1 LTAAYKGKSSNCAAG
16 TRKKLG
22 KQATISPP
30 SSPADGEPSAA
41 VRHPLHTEDLLDL
54 IARLGDEQKYQL
66 HQIEL
71 AYNLKTEY
79 HISAFRGLV
88 DQYRYRLSAQSV
100 GTVKQV
106 GDGVAI
112 VSGLRSVM
120 ADELVLF
127 PDGTYGLALDL
138 DQNYV
143 GCVLLGTD
151 ENIQAGD
158 IVKGTGRVID
168 VPVGEA
174 LLGRVVNALGQSI
187 DNLGP
192 LETEMRRPIDHPAP
206 SFVQR
211 TPVSEPL
218 QTGIKAID
226 SVIPLGRGQRELIIG
241 DRQIGKTAIAVDTV
255 INQRDQG
262 VYCIYICIGQKM
274 STVAQIVDTFRE
286 HDALD
291 YTTVVA
297 ASAEEPPSMAY
308 LAPYAGCT
316 MAEAFMY
323 AGKHALIVYDDLSK
337 HAIAYRQLSLLL
349 QRPAG
354 REAYPGDIFYL
365 HSRLLERSARLSAA
379 YGGGSMT
386 ALPIVETQAGNIA
399 TYIPTNLIS
408 ITDGQIYLSTRLFN
422 EGLHPAIDIGL
433 SVSRVGGAAQNNA
446 MRAVSRHLAL
456 DIAQFLEL
464 QIFARF
470 GTELDRATREQLAR
484 GERVRAI
491 LTQPQYEPMPV
502 AHQVAI
508 IYAAGQGYLDD
519 VPIEQVRRFETLVL
533 NFLQQQYSGLLAEFS
548 AGHWDSQLERDLQH
562 ALERFKE
569 HV

>member
-1 LTAAYKGKSSNCAAG
+1 MDKTAASSSLR
-16 TRKKLG
+16 T
-22 KQATISPP
+22 
-30 SSPADGEPSAA
+30 D
-41 VRHPLHTEDLLDL
+41 DLLDL
-54 IARLGDEQKYQL
+54 IARLGDEQRYQL
-66 HQIEL
+66 RQIEL
-71 AYNLKTEY
+71 AYDLKTDY
-79 HISAFRGLV
+79 HLSALRGLI

-100 GTVKQV
+100 GTVKRV

-112 VSGLRSVM
+112 VSGLRGVM

-138 DQNYV
+138 DHNYV
-143 GCVLLGTD
+143 GCVLLGVG
-151 ENIQAGD
+151 EYIHAGD
-158 IVKGTGRVID
+158 IVKGMGRVID
-168 VPVGEA
+168 VPVGEP
-174 LLGRVVNALGQSI
+174 LLGRVVNALGQPI
-187 DNLGP
+187 DGLGP
-192 LETEMRRPIDHPAP
+192 LEVPEKIVRRPIDYQAP
-206 SFVQR
+206 SFIQR
-211 TPVSEPL
+211 APVSEPL
-218 QTGIKAID
+218 QTGVKAID

-262 VYCIYICIGQKM
+262 VYCIYVCIGQKM
-274 STVAQIVDTFRE
+274 STVAQMVETFRE

-291 YTTVVA
+291 YTTVVV
-297 ASAEEPPSMAY
+297 ASAEEPPSMVY
-308 LAPYAGCT
+308 LAPYAGCA

-323 AGKHALIVYDDLSK
+323 AGRHALVVYDDLTK

-354 REAYPGDIFYL
+354 REAYPGDVFYL
-365 HSRLLERSARLSAA
+365 HSRLLERTARLSAA
-379 YGGGSMT
+379 HGGGSMT

-399 TYIPTNLIS
+399 AYIPTNLIS
-408 ITDGQIYLSTRLFN
+408 ITDGQIYLTTQLFN
-422 EGLHPAIDIGL
+422 QNIRPAIDVGL
-433 SVSRVGGAAQNNA
+433 SVSRVGGAAQNSA
-446 MRAVSRHLAL
+446 MRAVSSHLAL

-502 AHQVAI
+502 AHQVVV

-519 VPIEQVRRFETLVL
+519 VPVEQVRRFEPLL
-533 NFLQQQYSGLLAEFS
+533 LSYLQQQHSGLLAEFS
-548 AGHWDSQLERDLQH
+548 IGHWNPHLETDLRN

-569 HV
+569 QVWHT

>member
-1 LTAAYKGKSSNCAAG
+1 LLEHTAQLTTS
-16 TRKKLG
+16 
-22 KQATISPP
+22 
-30 SSPADGEPSAA
+30 
-41 VRHPLHTEDLLDL
+41 PLHTADLLDL
-54 IARLGDEQKYQL
+54 IASLGDEQQYQL

-71 AYNLKTEY
+71 AYNLETEY
-79 HISAFRGLV
+79 HVSALRGLI
-88 DQYRYRLSAQSV
+88 DQYHYRLSAQSV
-100 GTVKQV
+100 GSVRQV

-112 VSGLRSVM
+112 VSGLRGVM

-127 PDGTYGLALDL
+127 PDGTFGLALDL
-138 DQNYV
+138 DHDYV

-151 ENIQAGD
+151 ENIYAGD

-168 VPVGEA
+168 VPVGES
-174 LLGRVVNALGQSI
+174 LLGRVVNALGQPI
-187 DNLGP
+187 DDLGP
-192 LETEMRRPIDHPAP
+192 LEAPEQVMRRPIDYRAAT
-206 SFVQR
+206 FIQR
-211 TPVSEPL
+211 APVSEPL

-255 INQRDQG
+255 INQRDQS
-262 VYCIYICIGQKM
+262 VYCIYVCIGQKM
-274 STVAQIVDTFRE
+274 STVAQIVETFRE

-291 YTTVVA
+291 YTTVVV

-308 LAPYAGCT
+308 LAPYAGCA

-323 AGKHALIVYDDLSK
+323 AGRDALVVYDDLSK

-365 HSRLLERSARLSAA
+365 HSRLLERSAHLSAA
-379 YGGGSMT
+379 HGGGSMT
-386 ALPIVETQAGNIA
+386 ALPIIETQAGNIA
-399 TYIPTNLIS
+399 AYIPTNLIS
-408 ITDGQIYLSTRLFN
+408 ITDGQIYLTTQLFN
-422 EGLHPAIDIGL
+422 QAVRPAIDVGL
-433 SVSRVGGAAQNNA
+433 SVSRVGCAAQNSA

-484 GERVRAI
+484 GERVRAV

-502 AHQVAI
+502 AHQVVV

-519 VPIEQVRRFETLVL
+519 VPVEQVRRFETLL
-533 NFLQQQYSGLLAEFS
+533 LKFLQQHHSGLLAEFS
-548 AGHWDSQLERDLQH
+548 TGHWNAHLETDLRH
-562 ALERFKE
+562 ALARFKE
-569 HV
+569 QVWPR

>member
-1 LTAAYKGKSSNCAAG
+1 LTEP
-16 TRKKLG
+16 
-22 KQATISPP
+22 ATSP
-30 SSPADGEPSAA
+30 
-41 VRHPLHTEDLLDL
+41 PLHTDDLLDL
-54 IARLGDEQKYQL
+54 IARLGDEQQYEL
-66 HQIEL
+66 RQIEIAHSL
-71 AYNLKTEY
+71 ETEY
-79 HISAFRGLV
+79 HISALRGLI

-112 VSGLRSVM
+112 VSGLSGVM

-138 DQNYV
+138 DQGYV

-151 ENIQAGD
+151 ENIHAGD
-158 IVKGTGRVID
+158 IVRETGRVID
-168 VPVGEA
+168 VPAG
-174 LLGRVVNALGQSI
+174 
-187 DNLGP
+187 
-192 LETEMRRPIDHPAP
+192 
-206 SFVQR
+206 
-211 TPVSEPL
+211 EPL

-255 INQRDQG
+255 INQHDQG
-262 VYCIYICIGQKM
+262 VHCIYVCIGQKM
-274 STVAQIVDTFRE
+274 STVAQIVGTFRE
-286 HDALD
+286 HGALD
-291 YTTVVA
+291 YTTVVV
-297 ASAEEPPSMAY
+297 ASAEEPPAMAY
-308 LAPYAGCT
+308 LAPYAGCA

-323 AGKHALIVYDDLSK
+323 AGGHALIIYDDLSK

-354 REAYPGDIFYL
+354 REAYPGDVFYL

-399 TYIPTNLIS
+399 AYIPTNLIS
-408 ITDGQIYLSTRLFN
+408 ITDGQIYLTTQLFN
-422 EGLHPAIDIGL
+422 QGIHPAIDVGL

-470 GTELDRATREQLAR
+470 GTELDKETRKQLAR
-484 GERVRAI
+484 GERVRAT

-502 AHQVAI
+502 AHQVVV

-519 VPIEQVRRFETLVL
+519 VPVEQVHGFESRLL
-533 NFLQQQYSGLLAEFS
+533 SFLQRQYSGLLAEFS
-548 AGHWDSQLERDLQH
+548 AGHWNPQLEKDLQN
-562 ALERFKE
+562 ALARFKE

>member
-1 LTAAYKGKSSNCAAG
+1 MRQKLDKPESSYPSHTA
-16 TRKKLG
+16 
-22 KQATISPP
+22 
-30 SSPADGEPSAA
+30 
-41 VRHPLHTEDLLDL
+41 DLLDL
-54 IARLGDEQKYQL
+54 IARLGDEQRYQVR
-66 HQIEL
+66 QIEL
-71 AYNLKTEY
+71 TYDLKTDY
-79 HISAFRGLV
+79 HLSALRGLI
-88 DQYRYRLSAQSV
+88 DQYNYRLSAQSV
-100 GTVKQV
+100 GSVKQV

-112 VSGLRSVM
+112 VSGLRGVM

-138 DQNYV
+138 DENYV

-151 ENIQAGD
+151 ENIHAGD

-168 VPVGEA
+168 VPVGEP
-174 LLGRVVNALGQSI
+174 LLGRVVNALGQPV
-187 DNLGP
+187 DGLGP
-192 LETEMRRPIDHPAP
+192 IETETRLPIDGQAP
-206 SFVQR
+206 SFIQR
-211 TPVSEPL
+211 APVSEPL

-241 DRQIGKTAIAVDTV
+241 DRQIGKSAIAVDTV

-262 VYCIYICIGQKM
+262 VYCIYICIGQKT
-274 STVAQIVDTFRE
+274 STVAQIVSTFRE
-286 HDALD
+286 HGALD
-291 YTTVVA
+291 YTTVIV
-297 ASAEEPPSMAY
+297 ASADEPPSMVY
-308 LAPYAGCT
+308 LAPYAGCA

-323 AGKHALIVYDDLSK
+323 AGQHALVIYDDLSK

-365 HSRLLERSARLSAA
+365 HSRLLERSARLSETR
-379 YGGGSMT
+379 GGGSMT

-399 TYIPTNLIS
+399 AYIPTNLIS
-408 ITDGQIYLSTRLFN
+408 ITDGQVYLTTQLFN
-422 EGLHPAIDIGL
+422 AGIRPAIDVGL
-433 SVSRVGGAAQNNA
+433 SVSRVGGAAQNAA

-470 GTELDRATREQLAR
+470 GTELDRETREQLAR
-484 GERVRAI
+484 GERVRTI

-502 AHQVAI
+502 AHQVAV

-519 VPIEQVRRFETLVL
+519 APVEQVHTFETHLL
-533 NFLQQQYSGLLAEFS
+533 NFLQRQCSGLLAEFS
-548 AGHWDSQLERDLQH
+548 IGHWNPQLEKDLQNG
-562 ALERFKE
+562 LKRFKE
-569 HV
+569 HVWRR

>member
-1 LTAAYKGKSSNCAAG
+1 
-16 TRKKLG
+16 LG
-22 KQATISPP
+22 KPATSC
-30 SSPADGEPSAA
+30 
-41 VRHPLHTEDLLDL
+41 PLHTADLLDL
-54 IARLGDEQKYQL
+54 IARLGDEQRYQV

-71 AYNLKTEY
+71 AHNLETEY
-79 HISAFRGLV
+79 HLSALRGLI

-100 GTVKQV
+100 GSVKQV

-112 VSGLRSVM
+112 VSGLRGVM
-120 ADELVLF
+120 ADELVQF

-138 DQNYV
+138 DHNYV
-143 GCVLLGTD
+143 GCVLLGAD
-151 ENIQAGD
+151 RNIHAGD

-168 VPVGEA
+168 VPVGEP
-174 LLGRVVNALGQSI
+174 LLGRVVNALGQPI
-187 DNLGP
+187 DDLGP
-192 LETEMRRPIDHPAP
+192 LESPEKIVRRPIDYQAP
-206 SFVQR
+206 SFIQR
-211 TPVSEPL
+211 APVSEPL

-241 DRQIGKTAIAVDTV
+241 DRQIGKTAIAIDTV

-262 VYCIYICIGQKM
+262 VYCIYVSIGQKM
-274 STVAQIVDTFRE
+274 STVAQIVETFRE
-286 HDALD
+286 HGALD
-291 YTTVVA
+291 YTTVVV
-297 ASAEEPPSMAY
+297 ASAEESPSMVY
-308 LAPYAGCT
+308 LAPYAGCA

-323 AGKHALIVYDDLSK
+323 AGRHALIVYDDLSK

-399 TYIPTNLIS
+399 AYIPTNLIS
-408 ITDGQIYLSTRLFN
+408 ITDGQIYLSTQLFN
-422 EGLHPAIDIGL
+422 QGIRPAIDVGL

-470 GTELDRATREQLAR
+470 GTELDRETRKQLAR

-502 AHQVAI
+502 AHQVVV

-519 VPIEQVRRFETLVL
+519 VPIEQVRRFEVHLL
-533 NFLQQQYSGLLAEFS
+533 GFLQQQYSGLLAEFS
-548 AGHWDSQLERDLQH
+548 AGHWNPQLEEDLQH

-569 HV
+569 HVWRK

>member
-1 LTAAYKGKSSNCAAG
+1 MR
-16 TRKKLG
+16 RKLDKP
-22 KQATISPP
+22 AIPSPLQT
-30 SSPADGEPSAA
+30 D
-41 VRHPLHTEDLLDL
+41 DLLDI
-54 IARLGDEQKYQL
+54 IARLGDEQRYRL

-71 AYNLKTEY
+71 AYDLETEY
-79 HISAFRGLV
+79 HVSALRGLI
-88 DQYRYRLSAQSV
+88 DQYGYRLSAQSV
-100 GTVKQV
+100 GSVRQV

-112 VSGLRSVM
+112 VSGLRGVM
-120 ADELVLF
+120 VDELVLF

-138 DQNYV
+138 GHDYV

-151 ENIQAGD
+151 ENIHAND
-158 IVKGTGRVID
+158 MVRGTKQVID
-168 VPVGEA
+168 VPVGEP
-174 LLGRVVNALGQSI
+174 LLGRVVNALGQPI
-187 DNLGP
+187 DDLGP
-192 LETEMRRPIDHPAP
+192 LDGDMRRPINYPAS
-206 SFVQR
+206 SFIQR
-211 TPVSEPL
+211 SPVSEPL

-262 VYCIYICIGQKM
+262 VYCIYVCIGQKM
-274 STVAQIVDTFRE
+274 STVAQIVETFRE
-286 HDALD
+286 HGALD
-291 YTTVVA
+291 HTTVVVA
-297 ASAEEPPSMAY
+297 GAEEPPAMLY
-308 LAPYAGCT
+308 LAPYAGCA

-323 AGKHALIVYDDLSK
+323 AGQDVLVIYDDLTK

-354 REAYPGDIFYL
+354 REAYPGDVFYL

-386 ALPIVETQAGNIA
+386 ALPIIETQAGNISA
-399 TYIPTNLIS
+399 YIPTNLIS
-408 ITDGQIYLSTRLFN
+408 ITDGQIYLTTQLFN
-422 EGLHPAIDIGL
+422 QNIRPAIDVGL

-446 MRAVSRHLAL
+446 MRAVSRHLSL

-470 GTELDRATREQLAR
+470 GTELDKATRDQLAR

-491 LTQPQYEPMPV
+491 LTQPQYEPIPV
-502 AHQVAI
+502 AHQVVV

-519 VPIEQVRRFETLVL
+519 VPIEQVHNFEKLL
-533 NFLQQQYSGLLAEFS
+533 LDFLRQQCSGLLAEFS
-548 AGHWDSQLERDLQH
+548 IGHWSSHLETDLRNS
-562 ALERFKE
+562 LGRFKE
-569 HV
+569 QAWHR

>member
-1 LTAAYKGKSSNCAAG
+1 LTEP
-16 TRKKLG
+16 
-22 KQATISPP
+22 ATSP
-30 SSPADGEPSAA
+30 
-41 VRHPLHTEDLLDL
+41 PLHTDDLLDL
-54 IARLGDEQKYQL
+54 ISRLGKE
-66 HQIEL
+66 HQYEL
-71 AYNLKTEY
+71 RQIKVAHSLETEY
-79 HISAFRGLV
+79 HISALRGLI

-112 VSGLRSVM
+112 ASGLSGVM

-138 DQNYV
+138 DHGYV

-151 ENIQAGD
+151 ENIHAGD
-158 IVKGTGRVID
+158 IVRETGRVID
-168 VPVGEA
+168 VPVGEP
-174 LLGRVVNALGQSI
+174 LLGRVVNALGQPI
-187 DNLGP
+187 DGLNP
-192 LETEMRRPIDHPAP
+192 LEAEMRRPIDHPAP
-206 SFVQR
+206 TFIQR

-255 INQRDQG
+255 INQHDQG
-262 VYCIYICIGQKM
+262 VTCIYVCIGQKM
-274 STVAQIVDTFRE
+274 STVAQIVETFRE

-291 YTTVVA
+291 YTTVVV
-297 ASAEEPPSMAY
+297 ASAEEPPAMAY
-308 LAPYAGCT
+308 LAPYAGCA

-323 AGKHALIVYDDLSK
+323 AGGHALIIYDDLSK

-354 REAYPGDIFYL
+354 REAYPGDVFYL

-399 TYIPTNLIS
+399 AYIPTNLIS
-408 ITDGQIYLSTRLFN
+408 ITDGQIYLTTQLFN
-422 EGLHPAIDIGL
+422 QGIHPAIDVGL

-446 MRAVSRHLAL
+446 MRAVSRHLGL

-470 GTELDRATREQLAR
+470 GTELDRETRKQLAR
-484 GERVRAI
+484 GERVRAT
-491 LTQPQYEPMPV
+491 LTQPQYGPIPV
-502 AHQVAI
+502 AHQVAV

-519 VPIEQVRRFETLVL
+519 VPVEQVHRFESRLL
-533 NFLQQQYSGLLAEFS
+533 SFLQQQCSGLLAEFS
-548 AGHWDSQLERDLQH
+548 SGHWNPQLEKDLQN
-562 ALERFKE
+562 ALDRFKE
-569 HV
+569 HA

>member
-1 LTAAYKGKSSNCAAG
+1 MSKPAKSS
-16 TRKKLG
+16 
-22 KQATISPP
+22 
-30 SSPADGEPSAA
+30 
-41 VRHPLHTEDLLDL
+41 PLHTADLLDL
-54 IARLGDEQKYQL
+54 IARLGDEQRYQL
-66 HQIEL
+66 RQVEL
-71 AYNLKTEY
+71 AYDLKTGY
-79 HISAFRGLV
+79 HLSALRGLI

-100 GTVKQV
+100 GSVKQV
-106 GDGVAI
+106 GDGVAV
-112 VSGLRSVM
+112 VSGLGDVM

-127 PDGTYGLALDL
+127 PDGTYGLVLDL
-138 DQNYV
+138 DQDYV

-151 ENIQAGD
+151 ENIHAGD

-174 LLGRVVNALGQSI
+174 LLGRVVNALGQPI
-187 DNLGP
+187 DDLGP
-192 LETEMRRPIDHPAP
+192 LEAPERIVRRPIDHPAP
-206 SFVQR
+206 SFIRRV
-211 TPVSEPL
+211 PVNEPL
-218 QTGIKAID
+218 QTGIKAVD

-262 VYCIYICIGQKM
+262 VTCIYVCIGQKM
-274 STVAQIVDTFRE
+274 STVAQMVKTFRE

-291 YTTVVA
+291 YTTVVV

-308 LAPYAGCT
+308 LAPYAGCA

-323 AGKHALIVYDDLSK
+323 AGKHALIVYDDLTK

-399 TYIPTNLIS
+399 AYIPTNLIS
-408 ITDGQIYLSTRLFN
+408 ITDGQIYLTTQLFN
-422 EGLHPAIDIGL
+422 QNIRPAIDVGL
-433 SVSRVGGAAQNNA
+433 SVSRVGGAAQNAA

-464 QIFARF
+464 QIFSRF

-502 AHQVAI
+502 AHQVVV

-519 VPIEQVRRFETLVL
+519 VPVEQVRRFETLL
-533 NFLQQQYSGLLAEFS
+533 LKFLQQQCSGLLAEFS
-548 AGHWDSQLERDLQH
+548 IGHWNPHLETDLRN

-569 HV
+569 QVWHT

>member
-1 LTAAYKGKSSNCAAG
+1 MGKTATSS
-16 TRKKLG
+16 
-22 KQATISPP
+22 
-30 SSPADGEPSAA
+30 
-41 VRHPLHTEDLLDL
+41 PLHTADLLDL
-54 IARLGDEQKYQL
+54 IARLGDEQRYQL
-66 HQIEL
+66 RQIEL
-71 AYNLKTEY
+71 THNIKTEY
-79 HISAFRGLV
+79 HLSALRGLI

-100 GTVKQV
+100 GTVRQV

-112 VSGLRSVM
+112 VSGLRGVM
-120 ADELVLF
+120 ADELILC

-138 DQNYV
+138 NHNYV
-143 GCVLLGTD
+143 GCVLLGTGVD
-151 ENIQAGD
+151 IRAGD

-168 VPVGEA
+168 VPVGEP
-174 LLGRVVNALGQSI
+174 LLGRVVNALGQPI
-187 DNLGP
+187 DDLGP
-192 LETEMRRPIDHPAP
+192 LEVEVHRPIDYRAP
-206 SFVQR
+206 TFIQR
-211 TPVSEPL
+211 APVSEPL

-226 SVIPLGRGQRELIIG
+226 SVIPLGRGQRELVIG

-255 INQRDQG
+255 INQRDQS
-262 VYCIYICIGQKM
+262 VYCIYVCIGQKM
-274 STVAQIVDTFRE
+274 STVAQIVETFRE
-286 HDALD
+286 NDALD
-291 YTTVVA
+291 YTTVVV
-297 ASAEEPPSMAY
+297 ASAEEPPSMVY
-308 LAPYAGCT
+308 LVPYAGCA

-323 AGKHALIVYDDLSK
+323 AGRHALIIYDDLSK

-379 YGGGSMT
+379 HGGGSMT
-386 ALPIVETQAGNIA
+386 ALPIIETQAGNIA
-399 TYIPTNLIS
+399 AYIPTNLIS
-408 ITDGQIYLSTRLFN
+408 ITDGQIYLTTQLFN
-422 EGLHPAIDIGL
+422 EGIRPAIDVGL
-433 SVSRVGGAAQNNA
+433 SVSRVGGAAQNSA

-484 GERVRAI
+484 GERVRII

-502 AHQVAI
+502 AHQVAV

-519 VPIEQVRRFETLVL
+519 VPVEQVRRFETLL
-533 NFLQQQYSGLLAEFS
+533 LSFLQQQHSGLLAEFS
-548 AGHWDSQLERDLQH
+548 IGHWNPHLKTDLRN

-569 HV
+569 QVWHR

>member
-1 LTAAYKGKSSNCAAG
+1 MDKI
-16 TRKKLG
+16 
-22 KQATISPP
+22 ATS
-30 SSPADGEPSAA
+30 
-41 VRHPLHTEDLLDL
+41 PLHTDDLLDI
-54 IARLGDEQKYQL
+54 IARLSDDQRYQL
-66 HQIEL
+66 RQVEL
-71 AYNLKTEY
+71 TYNLETEY
-79 HISAFRGLV
+79 HVSTLRGLI

-100 GTVKQV
+100 GSVKQV

-112 VSGLRSVM
+112 VSGLRGVM
-120 ADELVLF
+120 ADELVMF
-127 PDGTYGLALDL
+127 ADDTYGLALDL
-138 DQNYV
+138 DHNYV
-143 GCVLLGTD
+143 GCVLLGGD
-151 ENIQAGD
+151 EDIHAGD

-168 VPVGEA
+168 VPVGEP
-174 LLGRVVNALGQSI
+174 LLGRVVNALGQPI
-187 DNLGP
+187 DDLGP
-192 LETEMRRPIDHPAP
+192 LEAPEKIIRRPIDRRAP
-206 SFVQR
+206 TFIQR
-211 TPVSEPL
+211 APVSEPL

-255 INQRDQG
+255 INQRDQS
-262 VYCIYICIGQKM
+262 VYCIYVCIGQKM
-274 STVAQIVDTFRE
+274 STVAQIVETFRE
-286 HDALD
+286 HGALD
-291 YTTVVA
+291 YTTVVVA
-297 ASAEEPPSMAY
+297 GAEEPPSMVY
-308 LAPYAGCT
+308 LAPYAGCA

-323 AGKHALIVYDDLSK
+323 TGRHALIIYDDLTK

-354 REAYPGDIFYL
+354 REAYPGDVFYL

-386 ALPIVETQAGNIA
+386 ALPIIETQAGNIA
-399 TYIPTNLIS
+399 AYIPTNLIS
-408 ITDGQIYLSTRLFN
+408 ITDGQIYLTTQLFN
-422 EGLHPAIDIGL
+422 QNIRPAIDVGL
-433 SVSRVGGAAQNNA
+433 SVSRVGGAAQNEA

-502 AHQVAI
+502 AHQVVV

-519 VPIEQVRRFETLVL
+519 VPIEQVRRFEARLL
-533 NFLQQQYSGLLAEFS
+533 NFLQRQCSGLLAEFS
-548 AGHWDSQLERDLQH
+548 IGHWNPHLEKDLQN
-562 ALERFKE
+562 ALARFKE
-569 HV
+569 HVWRK

>member
-1 LTAAYKGKSSNCAAG
+1 MGNSSNSAAG
-16 TRKKLG
+16 TRQNLTEP
-22 KQATISPP
+22 AT
-30 SSPADGEPSAA
+30 SS
-41 VRHPLHTEDLLDL
+41 PLHTDDLLDL
-54 IARLGDEQKYQL
+54 ITRLGDEQQYEL
-66 HQIEL
+66 RQIEVAHSL
-71 AYNLKTEY
+71 ETEY
-79 HISAFRGLV
+79 HISALRGLI

-112 VSGLRSVM
+112 VSGLSGVM

-138 DQNYV
+138 DQGYV

-151 ENIQAGD
+151 ENIHAGD
-158 IVKGTGRVID
+158 IVRETGRVID
-168 VPVGEA
+168 VPVGEP
-174 LLGRVVNALGQSI
+174 LLGRVVNALGQPI
-187 DNLGP
+187 DGLDP
-192 LETEMRRPIDHPAP
+192 LEAEMRRPIDHPAP
-206 SFVQR
+206 TFIQR

-262 VYCIYICIGQKM
+262 VHCIYVCIGQKM
-274 STVAQIVDTFRE
+274 STVAQIVGTFRE
-286 HDALD
+286 HGALD
-291 YTTVVA
+291 YTTVVV
-297 ASAEEPPSMAY
+297 ASAEEPPAMAY
-308 LAPYAGCT
+308 LAPYAGCA

-323 AGKHALIVYDDLSK
+323 AGGHALIIYDDLSK

-354 REAYPGDIFYL
+354 REAYPGDVFYL

-399 TYIPTNLIS
+399 AYIPTNLIS
-408 ITDGQIYLSTRLFN
+408 ITDGQIYLTTQLFN
-422 EGLHPAIDIGL
+422 QGIHPAIDVGL

-470 GTELDRATREQLAR
+470 GTELDKETRKQLAR
-484 GERVRAI
+484 GERVRAT
-491 LTQPQYEPMPV
+491 LTQPQYGPMGV
-502 AHQVAI
+502 AHQVAV

-519 VPIEQVRRFETLVL
+519 VQVEQVHGFESRLL
-533 NFLQQQYSGLLAEFS
+533 SFLQRQYSGLLAEFS
-548 AGHWDSQLERDLQH
+548 SGHWNPQLEKDLQN
-562 ALERFKE
+562 ALARFKE
-569 HV
+569 HA

>member
-1 LTAAYKGKSSNCAAG
+1 MDK
-16 TRKKLG
+16 
-22 KQATISPP
+22 P
-30 SSPADGEPSAA
+30 EPSDA
-41 VRHPLHTEDLLDL
+41 VHPSNAFDTPHTVDLLDL
-54 IARLGDEQKYQL
+54 IARLGDEQRYRVR
-66 HQIEL
+66 QIEL
-71 AYNLKTEY
+71 TYDLKTDY
-79 HISAFRGLV
+79 HLSALRGLI
-88 DQYRYRLSAQSV
+88 DQYNYRLSAQSV
-100 GTVKQV
+100 GSVKQV

-112 VSGLRSVM
+112 VSGLRGVM

-138 DQNYV
+138 DENYV

-151 ENIQAGD
+151 ENIHAGD

-168 VPVGEA
+168 VPVGEP
-174 LLGRVVNALGQSI
+174 LLGRVVNALGQPI
-187 DNLGP
+187 DGLGP
-192 LETEMRRPIDHPAP
+192 TGAETQLPIDGRAP
-206 SFVQR
+206 SFIQR
-211 TPVSEPL
+211 APVSEPL
-218 QTGIKAID
+218 QTGVKTID

-262 VYCIYICIGQKM
+262 VYCIYVCIGQKT
-274 STVAQIVDTFRE
+274 STVAQIVATFQE
-286 HDALD
+286 HDALE
-291 YTTVVA
+291 YTTVIV
-297 ASAEEPPSMAY
+297 ASADEPPSMVY
-308 LAPYAGCT
+308 LAPYAGCA

-323 AGKHALIVYDDLSK
+323 AGQHALVIYDDLSK

-365 HSRLLERSARLSAA
+365 HSRLLERAARLSEA
-379 YGGGSMT
+379 YGGGSIT

-399 TYIPTNLIS
+399 AYIPTNLIS
-408 ITDGQIYLSTRLFN
+408 ITDGQVYLTTQLFN
-422 EGLHPAIDIGL
+422 EGIRPAIDVGL
-433 SVSRVGGAAQNNA
+433 SVSRVGGAAQNAA

-470 GTELDRATREQLAR
+470 GTELDRETREQLAR
-484 GERVRAI
+484 GERVRTI

-502 AHQVAI
+502 AHQVAV

-519 VPIEQVRRFETLVL
+519 VPIDEVHTFEIHLL
-533 NFLQQQYSGLLAEFS
+533 NFLQRQYSGLLAEFS
-548 AGHWDSQLERDLQH
+548 IGHWNPQLEKDLQNG
-562 ALERFKE
+562 LMRFKE
-569 HV
+569 HVWHR

>member
-1 LTAAYKGKSSNCAAG
+1 LDKI
-16 TRKKLG
+16 
-22 KQATISPP
+22 ATS
-30 SSPADGEPSAA
+30 
-41 VRHPLHTEDLLDL
+41 PLHTDDLLDI
-54 IARLGDEQKYQL
+54 IARLSDDQRYQL
-66 HQIEL
+66 RQVEL
-71 AYNLKTEY
+71 TYNLETEY
-79 HISAFRGLV
+79 HVSTLRGLI

-100 GTVKQV
+100 GSVKQV

-112 VSGLRSVM
+112 VSGLRGVM

-127 PDGTYGLALDL
+127 ADDTYGLALDL
-138 DQNYV
+138 DHNYV
-143 GCVLLGTD
+143 GCVLLGGD
-151 ENIQAGD
+151 EDIHAGD

-168 VPVGEA
+168 VPVGEP
-174 LLGRVVNALGQSI
+174 LLGRVVNALGQPI
-187 DNLGP
+187 DDLGP
-192 LETEMRRPIDHPAP
+192 LEAPEKIIRRPIDRRAP
-206 SFVQR
+206 TFIQR
-211 TPVSEPL
+211 APVSEPL

-255 INQRDQG
+255 INQRDQD
-262 VYCIYICIGQKM
+262 VYCIYVCIGQKM
-274 STVAQIVDTFRE
+274 STVAQIVETFRE
-286 HDALD
+286 HGALD
-291 YTTVVA
+291 YTTVVVA
-297 ASAEEPPSMAY
+297 GAEEPPSMVY
-308 LAPYAGCT
+308 LAPYAGCA

-323 AGKHALIVYDDLSK
+323 TGRHALIIYDDLTK

-354 REAYPGDIFYL
+354 REAYPGDVFYL

-386 ALPIVETQAGNIA
+386 ALPIIETQAGNIA
-399 TYIPTNLIS
+399 AYIPTNLIS
-408 ITDGQIYLSTRLFN
+408 ITDGQIYLTTQLFN
-422 EGLHPAIDIGL
+422 QNIRPAIDVGL
-433 SVSRVGGAAQNNA
+433 SVSRVGGAAQNEA

-502 AHQVAI
+502 AHQVVV

-519 VPIEQVRRFETLVL
+519 VPIEQVRRFEARLL
-533 NFLQQQYSGLLAEFS
+533 NFLQRQCSGLLAEFS
-548 AGHWDSQLERDLQH
+548 IGHWNPHLEKDLQN
-562 ALERFKE
+562 ALARFKE
-569 HV
+569 HVWRK

>member
-1 LTAAYKGKSSNCAAG
+1 LSKPA
-16 TRKKLG
+16 
-22 KQATISPP
+22 P
-30 SSPADGEPSAA
+30 SSPSDGSPSADA
-41 VRHPLHTEDLLDL
+41 DHQLHTDSLLNL
-54 IARLGDEQKYQL
+54 IARLGEEPRYQL
-66 HQIEL
+66 HQIEI
-71 AYNLKTEY
+71 AHNLETEY
-79 HISAFRGLV
+79 HISALRGLI

-100 GTVKQV
+100 GTAKQV

-112 VSGLRSVM
+112 VSGLSGVM

-138 DQNYV
+138 DHDYV

-151 ENIQAGD
+151 ENIHAGD
-158 IVKGTGRVID
+158 IVTETGQVID
-168 VPVGEA
+168 VPVGES
-174 LLGRVVNALGQSI
+174 LLGRVVNALGEPI
-187 DNLGP
+187 DGLGS
-192 LETEMRRPIDHPAP
+192 LEAPERTGRRPIDHPAP
-206 SFVQR
+206 TFIQR

-262 VYCIYICIGQKM
+262 VYCIYVCIGQKM
-274 STVAQIVDTFRE
+274 STVAQIVETFRE

-291 YTTVVA
+291 YTTVVV

-308 LAPYAGCT
+308 LAPYAGCA

-323 AGKHALIVYDDLSK
+323 AGRHVLIIYDDLTK

-354 REAYPGDIFYL
+354 REAYPGDVFYL
-365 HSRLLERSARLSAA
+365 HSRLLERAARLSAA

-386 ALPIVETQAGNIA
+386 ALPIIETQAGNIA
-399 TYIPTNLIS
+399 AYIPTNLIS
-408 ITDGQIYLSTRLFN
+408 ITDGQIYLTTQLFN
-422 EGLHPAIDIGL
+422 QGIHPAIDVGL

-470 GTELDRATREQLAR
+470 GTELDRETRKQLAR
-484 GERVRAI
+484 GERVRAT

-502 AHQVAI
+502 AHQVVV

-519 VPIEQVRRFETLVL
+519 IPTGQVRRFETRLL
-533 NFLQQQYSGLLAEFS
+533 NFLQQQCSGLLAEFS
-548 AGHWDSQLERDLQH
+548 AGHWSTQLEEDLQN
-562 ALERFKE
+562 ALKRFKD
-569 HV
+569 HT

>member
-1 LTAAYKGKSSNCAAG
+1 LDKI
-16 TRKKLG
+16 
-22 KQATISPP
+22 ATS
-30 SSPADGEPSAA
+30 
-41 VRHPLHTEDLLDL
+41 PLHTDDLLDI
-54 IARLGDEQKYQL
+54 IARLSDDQRYQL
-66 HQIEL
+66 RQVEL
-71 AYNLKTEY
+71 TYNLETEY
-79 HISAFRGLV
+79 HVSTLRGLI

-100 GTVKQV
+100 GSVKQV

-112 VSGLRSVM
+112 VSGLRGVM

-127 PDGTYGLALDL
+127 ADDTYGLALDL
-138 DQNYV
+138 DRNYV
-143 GCVLLGTD
+143 GCVLLGGD
-151 ENIQAGD
+151 EDIHAGD

-168 VPVGEA
+168 VPVGEP
-174 LLGRVVNALGQSI
+174 LLGRVVNALGQPI
-187 DNLGP
+187 DDLGP
-192 LETEMRRPIDHPAP
+192 LEAPEKIIRRPIDRRAP
-206 SFVQR
+206 TFIQR
-211 TPVSEPL
+211 APVSEPL

-255 INQRDQG
+255 INQRDQD
-262 VYCIYICIGQKM
+262 VYCIYVCIGQKM
-274 STVAQIVDTFRE
+274 STVAQIVETFRE
-286 HDALD
+286 HGALD
-291 YTTVVA
+291 YTTVVVA
-297 ASAEEPPSMAY
+297 GAEEPPSMVY
-308 LAPYAGCT
+308 LAPYAGCA

-323 AGKHALIVYDDLSK
+323 TGRHALIIYDDLTK

-354 REAYPGDIFYL
+354 REAYPGDVFYL

-386 ALPIVETQAGNIA
+386 ALPIIETQAGNIA
-399 TYIPTNLIS
+399 AYIPTNLIS
-408 ITDGQIYLSTRLFN
+408 ITDGQIYLTTQLFN
-422 EGLHPAIDIGL
+422 QNIRPAIDVGL
-433 SVSRVGGAAQNNA
+433 SVSRVGGAAQNEA

-502 AHQVAI
+502 AHQVVV

-519 VPIEQVRRFETLVL
+519 VPIEQVRRFEARLL
-533 NFLQQQYSGLLAEFS
+533 NFLQRQCSGLLAEFS
-548 AGHWDSQLERDLQH
+548 IGHWNPHLEKDLQN
-562 ALERFKE
+562 ALARFKE
-569 HV
+569 HVWRK

>member
-1 LTAAYKGKSSNCAAG
+1 MAACKGNSNN
-16 TRKKLG
+16 
-22 KQATISPP
+22 
-30 SSPADGEPSAA
+30 SAA
-41 VRHPLHTEDLLDL
+41 DTRQNLTEPATSSPLHTDDL
-54 IARLGDEQKYQL
+54 IDLIGRLGDEHQYEL
-66 HQIEL
+66 RQIEISHSL
-71 AYNLKTEY
+71 ETEY
-79 HISAFRGLV
+79 HISALRGLI

-112 VSGLRSVM
+112 VSGLSGVM

-138 DQNYV
+138 DQGHV

-151 ENIQAGD
+151 ENIHAGD
-158 IVKGTGRVID
+158 IVRETGRVID
-168 VPVGEA
+168 VPVGEPI
-174 LLGRVVNALGQSI
+174 LGRVVNALGQPI
-187 DNLGP
+187 DGLDS
-192 LETEMRRPIDHPAP
+192 LEAEMRRPIDHPAP
-206 SFVQR
+206 TFIQR

-262 VYCIYICIGQKM
+262 VTCIYVCIGQKM
-274 STVAQIVDTFRE
+274 STVAQIVETFRE
-286 HDALD
+286 HDALA
-291 YTTVVA
+291 YTTVVV
-297 ASAEEPPSMAY
+297 ASAEEPPAMAY
-308 LAPYAGCT
+308 LAPYAGCA

-323 AGKHALIVYDDLSK
+323 AGGHALIIYDDLSK

-354 REAYPGDIFYL
+354 REAYPGDVFYL

-399 TYIPTNLIS
+399 AYIPTNLIS
-408 ITDGQIYLSTRLFN
+408 ITDGQIYLTTQLFN
-422 EGLHPAIDIGL
+422 QGIHPAIDVGL

-470 GTELDRATREQLAR
+470 GTELDKETRKQLAR
-484 GERVRAI
+484 GERVRAT
-491 LTQPQYEPMPV
+491 LTQPQYEPMGV
-502 AHQVAI
+502 AHQVAV

-519 VPIEQVRRFETLVL
+519 VPVEQVHGFESRLL
-533 NFLQQQYSGLLAEFS
+533 SFLQRHYSGLLAEFS
-548 AGHWDSQLERDLQH
+548 AGHWNPQLEKDLQNALARFREH
-562 ALERFKE
+562 A
-569 HV
+569 

>member
-1 LTAAYKGKSSNCAAG
+1 MDKI
-16 TRKKLG
+16 
-22 KQATISPP
+22 ATS
-30 SSPADGEPSAA
+30 
-41 VRHPLHTEDLLDL
+41 PLHTDDLLDI
-54 IARLGDEQKYQL
+54 IARLSDDQRYQL
-66 HQIEL
+66 RQVEL
-71 AYNLKTEY
+71 TYNLETEY
-79 HISAFRGLV
+79 HVSTLRGLI

-100 GTVKQV
+100 GSVKQV

-112 VSGLRSVM
+112 VSGLRGVM
-120 ADELVLF
+120 ADELVMF
-127 PDGTYGLALDL
+127 ADDTYGLALDL
-138 DQNYV
+138 DHNYV
-143 GCVLLGTD
+143 GCVLLGGD
-151 ENIQAGD
+151 EDIHAGD

-168 VPVGEA
+168 VPVGEP
-174 LLGRVVNALGQSI
+174 LLGRVVNALGQPI
-187 DNLGP
+187 DDLGP
-192 LETEMRRPIDHPAP
+192 LEAPEKIIRRPIDRRAP
-206 SFVQR
+206 TFIQR
-211 TPVSEPL
+211 APVSEPL

-255 INQRDQG
+255 INQRDQD
-262 VYCIYICIGQKM
+262 VYCIYVCIGQKM
-274 STVAQIVDTFRE
+274 STVAQIVETFRE
-286 HDALD
+286 HGALD
-291 YTTVVA
+291 YTTVVVA
-297 ASAEEPPSMAY
+297 GAEEPPSMVY
-308 LAPYAGCT
+308 LAPYAGCA

-323 AGKHALIVYDDLSK
+323 TGRHALIIYDDLTK

-354 REAYPGDIFYL
+354 REAYPGDVFYL

-386 ALPIVETQAGNIA
+386 ALPIIETQAGNIA
-399 TYIPTNLIS
+399 AYIPTNLIS
-408 ITDGQIYLSTRLFN
+408 ITDGQIYLTTQLFN
-422 EGLHPAIDIGL
+422 QNIRPAIDVGL
-433 SVSRVGGAAQNNA
+433 SVSRVGGAAQNEA

-502 AHQVAI
+502 AHQVVV

-519 VPIEQVRRFETLVL
+519 VPIEQVRRFEARLL
-533 NFLQQQYSGLLAEFS
+533 NFLQRQCSGLLAEFS
-548 AGHWDSQLERDLQH
+548 IGHWNPHLEKDLQN
-562 ALERFKE
+562 ALARFKE
-569 HV
+569 HVWRK

>member
-1 LTAAYKGKSSNCAAG
+1 LPEFMAESMNGTTTSS
-16 TRKKLG
+16 
-22 KQATISPP
+22 
-30 SSPADGEPSAA
+30 
-41 VRHPLHTEDLLDL
+41 PLHTDDLLDL
-54 IARLGDEQKYQL
+54 IARLGDEQQYQL
-66 HQIEL
+66 RQIEL
-71 AYNLKTEY
+71 AYNLETEY
-79 HISAFRGLV
+79 HVSALRGLI

-100 GTVKQV
+100 GSVKQV

-112 VSGLRSVM
+112 VSGLHGVM
-120 ADELVLF
+120 ADELILF

-138 DQNYV
+138 DQDHV

-151 ENIQAGD
+151 ENIHAGD
-158 IVKGTGRVID
+158 LVKGTGRVID
-168 VPVGEA
+168 VPVGEP
-174 LLGRVVNALGQSI
+174 LLGRVVNALGQPI
-187 DNLGP
+187 DALGP
-192 LETEMRRPIDHPAP
+192 LEAPEKIARRPIDYPAP
-206 SFVQR
+206 TFIQR
-211 TPVSEPL
+211 SPVSEPL
-218 QTGIKAID
+218 QIGIKAID

-241 DRQIGKTAIAVDTV
+241 DRRIGKTAIAVDTV
-255 INQRDQG
+255 INQRDQSIT
-262 VYCIYICIGQKM
+262 CIYVCIGQKM
-274 STVAQIVDTFRE
+274 STVAQMVETFRE
-286 HDALD
+286 HGALD
-291 YTTVVA
+291 YTTVVI

-308 LAPYAGCT
+308 LAPYAGCA

-323 AGKHALIVYDDLSK
+323 AGKHALIVYDDLTK

-386 ALPIVETQAGNIA
+386 ALPIIETQAGNIA
-399 TYIPTNLIS
+399 AYIPTNLIS
-408 ITDGQIYLSTRLFN
+408 ITDGQIYLTTQLFN
-422 EGLHPAIDIGL
+422 QNIRPAIDVGL
-433 SVSRVGGAAQNNA
+433 SVSRVGGAAQNHA

-470 GTELDRATREQLAR
+470 GTELDKATREQLAR

-491 LTQPQYEPMPV
+491 LTQPQYEPIPV
-502 AHQVAI
+502 AHQVVV

-519 VPIEQVRRFETLVL
+519 VPIEQVRRFETLL
-533 NFLQQQYSGLLAEFS
+533 LKFLQQQCSGLLAEFS
-548 AGHWDSQLERDLQH
+548 IGHWNPHLETDLRS

-569 HV
+569 QVWHT

>member
-1 LTAAYKGKSSNCAAG
+1 MDKI
-16 TRKKLG
+16 
-22 KQATISPP
+22 ATS
-30 SSPADGEPSAA
+30 
-41 VRHPLHTEDLLDL
+41 PLHTDDLLDI
-54 IARLGDEQKYQL
+54 IARLSDDQRYQL
-66 HQIEL
+66 RQVEL
-71 AYNLKTEY
+71 TYNLETEY
-79 HISAFRGLV
+79 HVSTLRGLI

-100 GTVKQV
+100 GSVKQV

-112 VSGLRSVM
+112 VSGLRGVM

-127 PDGTYGLALDL
+127 ADDTYGLALDL
-138 DQNYV
+138 DRNYV
-143 GCVLLGTD
+143 GCVLLGGD
-151 ENIQAGD
+151 EDIHAGD

-168 VPVGEA
+168 VPVGEP
-174 LLGRVVNALGQSI
+174 LLGRVVNALGQPI
-187 DNLGP
+187 DDLGP
-192 LETEMRRPIDHPAP
+192 LEAPEKIIRRPIDRRAP
-206 SFVQR
+206 TFIQR
-211 TPVSEPL
+211 APVSEPL

-255 INQRDQG
+255 INQRDQD
-262 VYCIYICIGQKM
+262 VYCIYVCIGQKM
-274 STVAQIVDTFRE
+274 STVAQIVETFRE
-286 HDALD
+286 HGALD
-291 YTTVVA
+291 YTTVVVA
-297 ASAEEPPSMAY
+297 GAEEPPSMVY
-308 LAPYAGCT
+308 LAPYAGCA

-323 AGKHALIVYDDLSK
+323 TGRHALIIYDDLTK

-354 REAYPGDIFYL
+354 REAYPGDVFYL

-386 ALPIVETQAGNIA
+386 ALPIIETQAGNIA
-399 TYIPTNLIS
+399 AYIPTNLIS
-408 ITDGQIYLSTRLFN
+408 ITDGQIYLTTQLFN
-422 EGLHPAIDIGL
+422 QNIRPAIDVGL
-433 SVSRVGGAAQNNA
+433 SVSRVGGAAQNEA

-502 AHQVAI
+502 AHQVVV

-519 VPIEQVRRFETLVL
+519 VPIEQVRRFEARLL
-533 NFLQQQYSGLLAEFS
+533 NFLQRQCSGLLAEFS
-548 AGHWDSQLERDLQH
+548 IGHWNPHLEKDLQN
-562 ALERFKE
+562 ALARFKE
-569 HV
+569 HVWRK